1 MRERQLQSTLN
12 ILIPMAINTIEAVL
26 PPSASEVPTLS
37 RRRLLQGGAVF
48 ALSSVTPLVFNR
60 PAAEARTSPDQ
71 TVELPSETPF
81 RMGPGNDRIPGTNL
95 TEFGT
100 YAMLPQGTPIELN
113 GLYNDF
119 VRARATFARE
129 KDGKTEKVT
138 KNGFIY
144 KGDVP
149 SIPNGLP
156 ELTIEQVPWVKAPLV
171 GKKGMEIEAGNPTPT
186 EVTPYYRTVED
197 TDARIDVKMT
207 GTGPV
212 SDTDI
217 MGLIIHNPED
227 TNTQLYSFLNVI
239 RRDGYWALNH
249 QQGDQWEEIA
259 QLAGTDD
266 VDATLRISKDGTTV
280 IAKQGDEATD
290 PIPLSVPLYTKTRI
304 LDFFGI
310 NTPADGSLKIN
321 QLNFLTP
328 PSGKYAKGE

>member
-1 MRERQLQSTLN
+1 
-12 ILIPMAINTIEAVL
+12 MANNTIEAVL

-48 ALSSVTPLVFNR
+48 ALSSVTSLVFNR
-60 PAAEARTSPDQ
+60 PAAEANTSPDQ

-81 RMGPGNDRIPGTNL
+81 RMGPGNGRIPGTNL
-95 TEFGT
+95 KEFGT
-100 YAMLPQGTPIELN
+100 YTVLPQGTPIELN
-113 GLYNDF
+113 GIYKDF

-149 SIPNGLP
+149 SIPDGLP
-156 ELTIEQVPWVKAPLV
+156 ELTVNQVPWVKTPLV
-171 GKKGMEIEAGNPTPT
+171 EKKGMAIASGDTPT
-186 EVTPYYRTVED
+186 QVTPYYRTVEED
-197 TDARIDVKMT
+197 SEGRVDFKLTASGDFTKDDLV
-207 GTGPV
+207 
-212 SDTDI
+212 
-217 MGLIIHNPED
+217 GLIIHNPEE
-227 TNTQLYSFLNVI
+227 TWQQQYRLLNVM
-239 RRDGYWALNH
+239 RRDGYWALNY
-249 QQGDQWEEIA
+249 QQGEEWEEIA
-259 QLAGTDD
+259 QFAEGENPGE
-266 VDATLRISKDGTTV
+266 VEASLRISKDGSTV
-280 IAKQGDEATD
+280 TVKQGDKATD